1 MTTIIFGQENNGLHL
16 CALSGNFDPVW
27 LSRCCEVMRGRG
39 KALGELRRT
48 CKRGPFVVTATNIIC
63 QVDRS
68 CGSPSEPVVS

>member
-1 MTTIIFGQENNGLHL
+1 MTTIIFVQENNGLHL

-63 QVDRS
+63 KVDRS
-68 CGSPSEPVVS
+68 CGSPSELVVS